1 MSHLQLTTYGDV
13 SPSTF
18 EMDFAQKLLDTQHL
32 YDQMVTSPEH
42 GDGGDGDN
50 SSYYGETHRS
60 SRQYCD
66 AFFIPIWVR

>member
-50 SSYYGETHRS
+50 SSYYGET
-60 SRQYCD
+60 
-66 AFFIPIWVR
+66 